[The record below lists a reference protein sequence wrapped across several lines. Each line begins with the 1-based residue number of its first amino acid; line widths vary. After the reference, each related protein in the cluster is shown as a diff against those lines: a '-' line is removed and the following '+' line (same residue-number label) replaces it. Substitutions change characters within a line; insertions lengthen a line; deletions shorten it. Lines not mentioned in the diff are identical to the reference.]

1 MHEENF
7 ENIWFSLELNKILG
21 SNYSK
26 NVCYNQGKT
35 FTVYFSTI
43 LDTYCLTRYAFQTSD
58 IIWSKIIPKIVSQN
72 FIFEE
77 NYKAV

>member
-26 NVCYNQGKT
+26 NGCYNQGKT
-35 FTVYFSTI
+35 FTVY
-43 LDTYCLTRYAFQTSD
+43 LTSD

>member
-43 LDTYCLTRYAFQTSD
+43 LDTYCLTRYA
-58 IIWSKIIPKIVSQN
+58 SKIIPKIVSQN